1 MERLAVEV
9 PVPVEFRNL
18 PNVYDDEDQFMTV
31 FTGVISPCIL
41 FGTHR
46 ETNYCAF

>member
-18 PNVYDDEDQFMTV
+18 PNICAMT
-31 FTGVISPCIL
+31 S
-41 FGTHR
+41 
-46 ETNYCAF
+46 NMYCDAQYMHYGDK